1 MGKRGDSID
10 GVLLF
15 DKPQG
20 MSSNQALQRVRSLV
34 NAQKAGHTGT
44 LDPMATGLLPLCFG
58 NATKFSADLL
68 DADKAY
74 EARVKLGEVTT
85 TGDAEGEVIQRRPV
99 EVSLEDIERAARD
112 FVGQIEQVPPMY
124 SALKHNGE
132 ALYELAR
139 RGETVERA
147 SRQITVY
154 SLSIRDFDGEAFTLV
169 TRVSKGTYIRVLA
182 QDLGEALGCGAHLIG
197 LRRTEVGD
205 LTISDAVTLET
216 LEACATLADVRAHL
230 ASADRLLQ
238 TLPVITLSAD
248 GADRL
253 MKGQR
258 LALGS
263 EIRGRARVYD
273 PENQLLGTV
282 MVNDRGVLQP
292 ERLVAH

>member
-216 LEACATLADVRAHL
+216 LEACATLANVRAHL

>member
-1 MGKRGDSID
+1 MGKRGDNID

-85 TGDAEGEVIQRRPV
+85 TGDAEGEVIQCRPV

-112 FVGQIEQVPPMY
+112 FIGQIEQVPPMY

-154 SLSIRDFDGEAFTLV
+154 SLSIRDFDGEAFTMV

-216 LEACATLADVRAHL
+216 LEACVTLEDVRAHL

-273 PENQLLGTV
+273 PEKQLLGTV
-282 MVNDRGVLQP
+282 IVNDRGVLQP

>member
-20 MSSNQALQRVRSLV
+20 MSSNQALQRVRNLV

-99 EVSLEDIERAARD
+99 EVSLEDIERTARH

-124 SALKHNGE
+124 SALKHNGQ

-147 SRQITVY
+147 PRKITVF
-154 SLSIRDFDGEAFTLV
+154 SLEIRDFDGDAFTMV

-205 LTISDAVTLET
+205 LTISEAVTLET
-216 LEACATLADVRAHL
+216 LEACATPEDVRMHL

-238 TLPVITLSAD
+238 TLPVITLSSD
-248 GADRL
+248 EADRL

-263 EIRGRARVYD
+263 TVRGRARVYD
-273 PENQLLGTV
+273 PDNKLLGTV